1 MPFLLHGHHP
11 AHDQSGGGRRV
22 LALPQGV
29 AIAVLNAALLI
40 PLGLAGCSL
49 SEDITP
55 PPGLVQPAAATASFA
70 TELPPTAGPS
80 ATPEPVEPPTSIDL
94 QAGRAKF
101 LDHCAACHGELG
113 LGDGEL
119 AAQLSNPPA
128 AIGSTGLG
136 RSAVP
141 LEWFRMITVGN
152 MPRFM
157 PPFGNALT
165 ATERWNVTYFALSL
179 SQGATDLQA
188 AGALFETRCAECHG
202 PEGAGDGAQVGAV
215 KVPLRDLRQPQTL
228 VERSAQ
234 DIFIVISEGNA
245 QGMPGL
251 GTTLSVDE
259 RWSLVSYVRGL
270 SYTPGSAVAIAT
282 PLAGSETAAA
292 LPEGITAVAEV
303 GGQVLNGTTQ
313 QPMADLPISLRRFEG
328 TQELDPLTGLT
339 DSQGRFR
346 FDGVEF
352 SPQRAVII
360 EAVYLDVSYFSEV
373 AQARAGESTLELNVT
388 LYDTTRDS
396 TGISIDRL
404 HLFLEPV
411 AGQDVVRVGALALV
425 SNSDSHALVAA
436 GTGEGT
442 LFFDLPKTAV
452 NLQMQEGELGGRYL
466 QTETGFADTLAVIPG
481 QGSHQVVFSF
491 DIPYTRSAKL
501 EFPVRYPVSGEIIV
515 VPDGMRLESEAL
527 QDSGVRQ
534 IEGVAYRTYSGGA
547 LAAGQ
552 MLTLSLSGKP
562 AAASNTAGVEGNELI
577 IAAVVLGGVLIGA
590 GLWGW
595 WRSRREDEAQADGE
609 AWPRDDR
616 ETLLQSIADLDDD
629 YQAGRVKES
638 EHTTRR
644 AALKQRLMELEDD
657 ETP

>member
-1 MPFLLHGHHP
+1 MLL
-11 AHDQSGGGRRV
+11 
-22 LALPQGV
+22 
-29 AIAVLNAALLI
+29 

-55 PPGLVQPAAATASFA
+55 PPGLAQPAAATASSV
-70 TELPPTAGPS
+70 TEAPPTAGPS
-80 ATPEPVEPPTSIDL
+80 ATPEPVEPPASIDL
-94 QAGRAKF
+94 QAGRAIF
-101 LDHCAACHGELG
+101 LDRCAACHGERG

-128 AIGSTGLG
+128 AIGSPELG

-157 PPFGNALT
+157 PPFGNALS
-165 ATERWNVTYFALSL
+165 ATERWNVAYYALSL
-179 SQGATDLQA
+179 SQGVNDLQPA
-188 AGALFETRCAECHG
+188 RALFDAHCAECHG
-202 PEGAGDGAQVGAV
+202 PEGAGDGAQPGAL
-215 KVPLRDLRQPQTL
+215 KVSLRDLRQPQTL

-234 DIFIVISEGNA
+234 DIFDLIGEGNS
-245 QGMPGL
+245 QGMPAL
-251 GTTLSVDE
+251 GTTLGDDE
-259 RWSLVSYVRGL
+259 RWSLVRYVRSL
-270 SYTPGSAVAIAT
+270 SYAPGSAVAIAT
-282 PLAGSETAAA
+282 PLAGSETPAAA

-303 GGQVLNGTTQ
+303 SGQVLNGTTQ
-313 QPMADLPISLRRFEG
+313 QPMANLAISLRRFEE
-328 TQELDPLTGLT
+328 TQELDPLSGLT

-346 FDGVEF
+346 FEGVEF

-360 EAVYLDVSYFSEV
+360 EADYLGVSYFSEV
-373 AQARAGESTLELNVT
+373 AQAQAGQSTLELNVT
-388 LYDTTRDS
+388 LYDTTRDA
-396 TGISIDRL
+396 TGISLDRL

-411 AGQDVVRVGALALV
+411 AGQDVVRVGALALL

-442 LFFDLPKTAV
+442 LFFDLPKAAV
-452 NLQMQEGELGGRYL
+452 NLQMQEGELGGRYI

-552 MLTLSLSGKP
+552 LLTLTLSGKP
-562 AAASNTAGVEGNELI
+562 AAASNTAGAEGNELI
-577 IAAVVLGGVLIGA
+577 IAVVVLGGVLIGA

-595 WRSRREDEAQADGE
+595 WRSRRDDEAGAQDE
-609 AWPRDDR
+609 AGPQEER
-616 ETLLQSIADLDDD
+616 EKLLQSLADLDDD

-644 AALKQRLMELEDD
+644 AALKDRLMELEDD
-657 ETP
+657 EAP